1 MHYFSTGRKSPN
13 VGFRDAVLIGQPE
26 DRGLYFPSVI
36 PKLGPGV
43 VESLRDRPNADIAF
57 NVIKPFVANEIPDE
71 KLFEICF
78 ETVENFDF
86 PLVEI
91 TDRISAL
98 ELFHGPTLAFKDI
111 GARFMS
117 RCLRYFMRDRT
128 RKTLVVVATS
138 GDTGGA
144 VASGFSGID
153 GVEVVILFPKGK
165 VSRVQ
170 ELQLTTA
177 GGNVTALE
185 VRGDF
190 DACQKL
196 VKSALADP
204 HLRSKA
210 HLTSA
215 NSINIARWLPQQFY
229 YFFAM
234 RQWGRDA
241 PVISVPSGNFGNL
254 AAGVL
259 AFQTGL
265 PVKRFVA
272 ACNKNDIVPRFM
284 RSASMD
290 VRPTIETLSNA
301 MDVGNPSNFVRIME
315 MLGTDPAGISRM
327 IEAVSITDHQT
338 SITIKDVYER
348 DGYILDPH
356 GAVAF
361 RALEDF
367 LAADPR
373 GDGIFLE
380 TAHPIKFDSV
390 GSLLGD
396 VVPQPDSLRDLG
408 MGPASK
414 IEIAIDYRVVKDLL
428 ISRI

>member
-315 MLGTDPAGISRM
+315 MLGTDPAGISQM

-348 DGYILDPH
+348 HGYILDPH

-361 RALEDF
+361 RALDDF